1 MVTSV
6 DFPFT
11 ISAHDFFRF
20 RLLLQLPLLNVLRH
34 DVVMKA
40 GWDGRIE
47 LLCAGDEGTHNILV
61 YCLVV
66 DLLAARCN
74 QILVNFSHMYGEGFI
89 FYLVML
95 VEEEEYQIKTGK

>member
-1 MVTSV
+1 
-6 DFPFT
+6 
-11 ISAHDFFRF
+11 
-20 RLLLQLPLLNVLRH
+20 
-34 DVVMKA
+34 MKA

-47 LLCAGDEGTHNILV
+47 LLRTGNESTHNILV

-66 DLLAARCN
+66 DLLAARSY

-95 VEEEEYQIKTGK
+95 VKEEEYQIKT

>member
-1 MVTSV
+1 M
-6 DFPFT
+6 
-11 ISAHDFFRF
+11 
-20 RLLLQLPLLNVLRH
+20 Q
-34 DVVMKA
+34 A
-40 GWDGRIE
+40 GWDGWIE
-47 LLCAGDEGTHNILV
+47 LLCTGNESAHNILV